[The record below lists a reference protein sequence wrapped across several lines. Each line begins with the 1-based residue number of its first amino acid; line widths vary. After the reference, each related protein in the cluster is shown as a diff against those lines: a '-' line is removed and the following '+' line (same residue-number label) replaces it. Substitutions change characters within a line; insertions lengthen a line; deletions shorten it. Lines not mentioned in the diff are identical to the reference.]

1 MAPLNQVV
9 GQDFGDAL
17 EAPALQPPSN
27 VIPDF
32 TNPPNEN
39 VYAYLALILGVS
51 LASIVALLRVY
62 ARLFHLKVVHLADY
76 IGLAAFGVYLSL
88 VYELF
93 DLLNTTG
100 FFVHQWNLHVKD
112 LIEFNRLFTIAT
124 QLYCVT
130 IATIKSAIIVEWVF
144 IFVPEHT
151 RNSFYWI
158 SHILLWLHILFYL
171 AIIIFLNTACRPH
184 DKLWN
189 PLLPGTC
196 VRTTFTGPLTAAVN
210 LVVDIILFIL
220 PQRVIWGLQM
230 SFKRRLGV
238 SLIFLFGVLAIISA
252 SFKVSAA
259 VPYNASNDTT
269 YSFAA
274 LVLWSFSE
282 ASCGIIIFC
291 LPSIPK
297 ALGNLSL
304 SGFTASLKSWAGAS
318 RELLHKTR
326 SPSTGQGPWSGVT
339 SKPSDSSMRDQ
350 VDAQHS
356 EKCSDIQETDA
367 ASVSAQQGIVR
378 TTCFTA
384 SEAHNIG
391 DGDSNSGH
399 LRQHPWIPDH

>member
-17 EAPALQPPSN
+17 EAPALKPPSGVVPN
-27 VIPDF
+27 F
-32 TNPPNEN
+32 ANPPNQN

-62 ARLFHLKVVHLADY
+62 ARLFYLKVVHLADY
-76 IGLAAFGVYLSL
+76 IGLAAFGVYLAL

-93 DLLNTTG
+93 NLLNTTG
-100 FFVHQWNLHVKD
+100 FFVHQWDLHVKD

-144 IFVPEHT
+144 IFVPSHT
-151 RNSFYWI
+151 RNYFYWI
-158 SHILLWLHILFYL
+158 SYIVLWLHLLFYL
-171 AIIIFLNTACRPH
+171 AIIIFLNTACHPH

-196 VRTTFTGPLTAAVN
+196 VKTTFTSALLAAVN
-210 LVVDIILFIL
+210 LTVDLTLFIL

-230 SFKRRLGV
+230 SFKKRLGV
-238 SLIFLFGVLAIISA
+238 SLIFILGILAIISA

-297 ALGNLSL
+297 ALGSLSL
-304 SGFTASLKSWAGAS
+304 SEVTASLKSWAGAS
-318 RELLHKTR
+318 RTLLHKTR
-326 SPSTGQGPWSGVT
+326 SASTGRGPWSGVS
-339 SKPSDSSMRDQ
+339 SKPSDSSMRDH

-356 EKCSDIQETDA
+356 EKGSDIQEDDA
-367 ASVSAQQGIVR
+367 ASTSAQKGIVR
-378 TTCFTA
+378 TTYFTA
-384 SEAHNIG
+384 SETHDNG
-391 DGDSNSGH
+391 NGDSNSGH